1 MLIVSPLPEA
11 KPLSHLLLTNG
22 EQQGAEPSDDLMTHI
37 YKALL
42 QPKHASLQDAG
53 GWQLS
58 IPADSLP
65 SRFKYNNSACY
76 CLLQAAFTIEEV
88 LGQRKGEDEAAR
100 LGGAKFGRVLWAMK
114 LELQP

>member
-1 MLIVSPLPEA
+1 MLIISPLPEA

-37 YKALL
+37 YKVLL

-58 IPADSLP
+58 IPAEHTCPQDSSTTTVLALVCC
-65 SRFKYNNSACY
+65 K
-76 CLLQAAFTIEEV
+76 LLS
-88 LGQRKGEDEAAR
+88 
-100 LGGAKFGRVLWAMK
+100 
-114 LELQP
+114 P